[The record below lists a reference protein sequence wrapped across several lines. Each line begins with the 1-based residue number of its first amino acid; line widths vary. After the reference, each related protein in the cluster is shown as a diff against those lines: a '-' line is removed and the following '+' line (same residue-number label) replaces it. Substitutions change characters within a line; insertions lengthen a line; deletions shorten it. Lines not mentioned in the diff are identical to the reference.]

1 MITLEE
7 HLCLKRLCLRHF
19 SALCKSIKQELDV
32 SRFKDY
38 KSNYIDTKNTQI
50 SLAEKM
56 ALICNQTSFD
66 GNWVDRVIDQG
77 TAKLT

>member
-7 HLCLKRLCLRHF
+7 HLSLKRLCLRHF

-32 SRFKDY
+32 SRFTDLNF
-38 KSNYIDTKNTQI
+38 SQIDTKNTQLT
-50 SLAEKM
+50 LAEKM
-56 ALICNQTSFD
+56 ALVCNQASFD